1 MKVFKIVEC
10 TDYKE
15 DYGVIIVRNKNI
27 LQGDIQNKIDEFKNS
42 YKAYGYSTLK
52 EMKEDGYKTVDDLFI
67 NETPQWNIDD
77 LIKKA
82 FPKSWKVSR
91 CEFNGIV
98 EC

>member
-1 MKVFKIVEC
+1 MKVFKLVEC

-27 LQGDIQNKIDEFKNS
+27 LQGDIQNKIYEFKNS

-52 EMKEDGYKTVDDLFI
+52 EMREDGYKTVDDLVT
-67 NETPQWNIDD
+67 NETPQWDIDD

-91 CEFNGIV
+91 YEFNGIV